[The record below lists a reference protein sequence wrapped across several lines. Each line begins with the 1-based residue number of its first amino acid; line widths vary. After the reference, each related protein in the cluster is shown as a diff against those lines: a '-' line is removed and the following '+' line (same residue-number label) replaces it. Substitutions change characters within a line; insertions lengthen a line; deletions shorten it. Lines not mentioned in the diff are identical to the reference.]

1 MPREK
6 PRKRLKMRLS
16 RYPYPGEPV
25 AYVPETSPPVMALY
39 GRGGGRYAGGLTDGA
54 SEESRGDVGNPQAG
68 QIRDD
73 GARPADRSGRRSGH
87 AERAARGL
95 FGSRLGLRLGL
106 ALAGV
111 ATLGSAVW
119 ALSTGG
125 PRHYE
130 LGGTVVAADSNAP
143 VVPTRL
149 VQTASAD
156 FVYPGTLD
164 LVWPSSGT
172 AAVEVEGMGLLG
184 HSGSMT
190 SRHAIASITKTMT
203 AYVILKD
210 HPLSATS
217 SGPTITLN
225 GTMALQY
232 DLAIK
237 QDESA
242 VVTKYG
248 ERITE
253 RQALEALLLASAGNM
268 ADILAIWDRGSV
280 GSFLTEMNRTARGL
294 GMTGSTFT
302 DPAGL
307 AASTVSTMAD
317 LLRLA
322 EAVQNV
328 PAITSIVSEVSAD
341 VPVAGTIY
349 NVNRDLGSYGIDGI
363 KTGTTDAAGSCLLFS
378 AHVQV
383 GGRTLTILGV
393 VLGMPGSSGIPYT
406 ALNATRQL
414 LAGAEA
420 QIGQATVA
428 AAGHPVAALEQG
440 RVRVATLGAADSV
453 AVVGWPGLDY
463 RVTVSGN
470 ATAATLSVTRTGG
483 SSASVGTRLVR
494 LRGRATRFGNSAS
507 AD

>member
-1 MPREK
+1 M
-6 PRKRLKMRLS
+6 
-16 RYPYPGEPV
+16 
-25 AYVPETSPPVMALY
+25 
-39 GRGGGRYAGGLTDGA
+39 
-54 SEESRGDVGNPQAG
+54 GNPQAG
-68 QIRDD
+68 QIRDR
-73 GARPADRSGRRSGH
+73 GAAGPEDRSGRESGRV
-87 AERAARGL
+87 ERAARGL

-106 ALAGV
+106 VLAGV
-111 ATLGSAVW
+111 ATLGSATW

-125 PRHYE
+125 PREYQ
-130 LGGTVVAADSNAP
+130 LGGTVVAADPDAA

-149 VQTASAD
+149 VQTTSSD
-156 FVYPGTLD
+156 FVYPGSLN

-172 AAVEVEGMGLLG
+172 AAIEVDGMGLLG

-217 SGPTITLN
+217 PGPTITLN
-225 GTMALQY
+225 GSMAIQY
-232 DLAIK
+232 EIAVK

-242 VVTKYG
+242 VPTEPG

-268 ADILAIWDRGSV
+268 ADILAIWDKGSV
-280 GSFLTEMNRTARGL
+280 ASFVTEMNRQAGEL

-307 AASTVSTMAD
+307 ASSTVSTMGD
-317 LLRLA
+317 LLKLA
-322 EAVQNV
+322 QAVQNV
-328 PAITSIVSEVSAD
+328 PAITSVVSEVSAD

-363 KTGTTDAAGSCLLFS
+363 KTGTTGAAGSCLLFS
-378 AHVQV
+378 AHIQV
-383 GGRTLTILGV
+383 AGRTLTILGV

-406 ALNATRQL
+406 ALNATRRL
-414 LAGAEA
+414 LASAEA
-420 QIGQATVA
+420 QIGQATLA
-428 AAGHPVAALEQG
+428 AVGRPVAALEQG
-440 RVRVATLGAADSV
+440 RVRVASLGVADPV
-453 AVVGWPGLDY
+453 AVVGWPGLGY

-470 ATAATLSVTRTGG
+470 AAAATLGVTQTGG
-483 SSASVGTRLVR
+483 SRTSARMRLVR
-494 LRGRATRFGNSAS
+494 LRGQATRFGNSTR